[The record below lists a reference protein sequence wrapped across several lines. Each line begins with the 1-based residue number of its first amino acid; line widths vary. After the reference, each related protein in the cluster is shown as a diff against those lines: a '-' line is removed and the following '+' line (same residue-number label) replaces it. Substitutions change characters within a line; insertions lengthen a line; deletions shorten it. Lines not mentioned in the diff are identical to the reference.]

1 MSFGLLSKGK
11 NPQCIQ
17 GAAAAHGLVALA
29 YIGFCVRVYT
39 HLYKGSIL
47 YAEPGHWC
55 SVAHQLDSASTIRK
69 AGVPAYMCCCLSSTF
84 ACI

>member
-29 YIGFCVRVYT
+29 YIGFCVCVYT

-47 YAEPGHWC
+47 YAEPGTGAQWPI
-55 SVAHQLDSASTIRK
+55 SWT
-69 AGVPAYMCCCLSSTF
+69 VPPLSEKLGYRPIC
-84 ACI
+84 AAV